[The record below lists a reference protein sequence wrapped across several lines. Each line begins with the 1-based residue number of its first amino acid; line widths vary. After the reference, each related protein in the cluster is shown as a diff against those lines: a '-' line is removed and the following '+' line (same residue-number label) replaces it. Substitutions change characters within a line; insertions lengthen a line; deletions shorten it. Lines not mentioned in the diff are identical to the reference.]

1 MSYSRR
7 QFLSTALAAPMLAAP
22 ALLRAASAQVVIVG
36 GGFGGATAAR
46 YLRAYAPQL
55 QVTLVEPAER
65 FVTCPFSNHYL
76 AGLRT
81 WDSISHGYDGLRAA
95 GVQVIHARAV

>member
-36 GGFGGATAAR
+36 GGFGGPAGS
-46 YLRAYAPQL
+46 L
-55 QVTLVEPAER
+55 Q
-65 FVTCPFSNHYL
+65 
-76 AGLRT
+76 
-81 WDSISHGYDGLRAA
+81 
-95 GVQVIHARAV
+95 